1 MSPAFPLV
9 GRLFGRG
16 RGATGKGD
24 GLEGV
29 PLLALLDPDL
39 RTRVRRKLTRR
50 TISAGKPL
58 FRQGD
63 PATMLLML
71 VSGRVRVFLG
81 GERVGSER
89 VLRFVGPGEL
99 VGEAAFMADTPH
111 VTSAVAVD
119 KVTVLS
125 LARADFDNLLSGNE
139 RLLRYI
145 AGVVAERQAQ
155 ANARLAA
162 DSAPEEH
169 RALRGYVTAVYSP
182 RGGSGVTTL
191 AVTVAIALAE
201 RHPDDTVL
209 LDLDVLFGHALANL
223 RLEPRGVLAQVSP
236 TAMSGMDR
244 AGLEY
249 YLVAHGSSLRVFPAA
264 SQPDQGQTLT
274 ADHVRAAL
282 ATLRRNFG
290 HIVLDL
296 PHGFGDVT
304 LAGLEMAD
312 RILVLAT
319 PEPLALADIT
329 ECQRIFQDVLRL
341 PGARI
346 TYVLNRPQ
354 PYAGLAVGEF
364 ATATASPWEE
374 IAHGGDAPSSAA
386 LRGESLIGT
395 RPNNAV
401 ARAAASLA
409 DRITTEG
416 REAAALMGS
425 PRVSA

>member
-16 RGATGKGD
+16 QGTTATGD
-24 GLEGV
+24 GLEGL

-39 RTRVRRKLTRR
+39 RKRVRRKLMRR
-50 TISAGKPL
+50 TIGAGKLL
-58 FRQGD
+58 FRPGE
-63 PATMLLML
+63 PATVLLT
-71 VSGRVRVFLG
+71 VASGRVRVFLG
-81 GERVGSER
+81 GERVGTQR

-99 VGEAAFMADTPH
+99 VGEAAFMAETPH

-119 KVTVLS
+119 NVTVLG
-125 LARADFDNLLSGNE
+125 LARADFDDLLGGNE

-145 AGVVAERQAQ
+145 AGVVADRQAQ

-162 DSAPEEH
+162 ESAPEEH
-169 RALRGYVTAVYSP
+169 RAMRGFVTALYSP

-191 AVTVAIALAE
+191 AVNVAIALAE
-201 RHPDDTVL
+201 RHPDDAVL
-209 LDLDVLFGHALANL
+209 LDLDVVFGHALANL
-223 RLEPRGVLAQVSP
+223 WLEPRGVLAQVSP
-236 TAMSGMDR
+236 TTMSTMGR

-249 YLVAHGSSLRVFPAA
+249 YLLAHSSSLRVFPAA
-264 SQPDQGQTLT
+264 AQPEQGQTLT
-274 ADHVRAAL
+274 GDHVRAAV

-319 PEPLALADIT
+319 PEPLALADVR
-329 ECQRIFQDVLRL
+329 ECQRIFNEVLRL
-341 PGARI
+341 PGERI

-354 PYAGLAVGEF
+354 PYAGVAVGEF
-364 ATATASPWEE
+364 AAATASRWEE

-401 ARAAASLA
+401 ARAAAGLA

-416 REAAALMGS
+416 REAAALMGRPS
-425 PRVSA
+425 